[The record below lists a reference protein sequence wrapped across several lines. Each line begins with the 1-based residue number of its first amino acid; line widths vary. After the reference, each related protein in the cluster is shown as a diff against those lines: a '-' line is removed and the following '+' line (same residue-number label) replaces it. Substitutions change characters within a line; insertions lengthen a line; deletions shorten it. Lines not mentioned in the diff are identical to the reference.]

1 MTSPVP
7 PPRPNPALRRRFERA
22 AEATRGPGAAWTA
35 GVIAV
40 AITLLSTFTFEN
52 PNNASSTVA
61 AGPVTDG
68 AFETDGIDQLQ
79 VEGTATEGREA
90 STRQV
95 GGGET
100 NGSTGAQAT
109 GNQSGGPQGP
119 AGAADCAKGQNGGS
133 TAPGVSAKKIKLGA
147 TVVRTGIA
155 KSFLADAQFGIEAV
169 RRKVNAAGGI
179 CGRLLEIDY
188 KDDGWVPSTGQEIIQ
203 KWIGG
208 GEHFGLI
215 VNPSSEGL
223 RTAVSSGLISQSE
236 FPVIGADGQLI
247 GQYKDPWVWPVAT
260 STHSVMHVMA
270 KDALARAQADGISQ
284 PSFAIV
290 WESNFRFGVEGH
302 SAFVKYVARKCP
314 GCKIVDKEIQGGG
327 ESYQTHANE
336 FVGECKKDGVEF
348 KGCDFVAVLLEPAT
362 AAQWV
367 KANGLGS
374 GDNPPAL
381 GIGAPQPLFV
391 NDFVR
396 DNCGKPCA
404 GMRVWTS
411 FKPPIAPFDSEPA
424 VKQYVDDIRAVS
436 ASADVNNPHVQGGYV
451 GALMTVEAL
460 RQLGP
465 SPTRAALRQL
475 LDQMTF
481 ESGLAKPLQF
491 AGTNHFAA
499 LSAQAFEAVYNI
511 TGSSASF
518 TGWRYAETGFI
529 EDDEYQKDQAEAE

>member
-1 MTSPVP
+1 MTTP
-7 PPRPNPALRRRFERA
+7 PPTRPNPALRRRVERA

-35 GVIAV
+35 GIIAV

-52 PNNASSTVA
+52 PNNASNTIV
-61 AGPVTDG
+61 AGPVTNG
-68 AFETDGIDQLQ
+68 SIETDGVDQLQ

-90 STRQV
+90 TTRQI
-95 GGGET
+95 GGGQT
-100 NGSTGAQAT
+100 SGPGAAQAT
-109 GNQSGGPQGP
+109 GEQAGGPQGA
-119 AGAADCAKGQNGGS
+119 AGSADCAKGENGGA
-133 TAPGVSAKKIKLGA
+133 TAPGVTAKKIKLGA

-203 KWIGG
+203 KWIGE

-223 RTAVSSGLISQSE
+223 RTAISSGLISQSG

-247 GQYKDPWVWPVAT
+247 GQYKDPWVWPVAA
-260 STHSVMHVMA
+260 STHSVMHIMA
-270 KDALARAQADGISQ
+270 ADAIARGAKK
-284 PSFAIV
+284 FAIV

-302 SAFVKYVARKCP
+302 SAFVGAVKR
-314 GCKIVDKEIQGGG
+314 GCGDACLVKDLKIQGGG
-327 ESYQTHANE
+327 ESYQTQANE
-336 FVGECKKDGVEF
+336 FVGACSSGDDEF
-348 KGCDFVAVLLEPAT
+348 NDCDFVAVLLEPAT

-367 KANGLGS
+367 KANGLGT
-374 GDNPPAL
+374 GDKGRPSV

-404 GMRVWTS
+404 GMWVWTS
-411 FKPPIAPFDSEPA
+411 FNPPIAPYDTDQF
-424 VKQYVDDIRAVS
+424 VKQYVDDVRAVS
-436 ASADVNNPHVQGGYV
+436 ASADVNNPHVQGAYV
-451 GALMTVEAL
+451 GALLLVDAL
-460 RQLGP
+460 QKLGA
-465 SPTRAALRQL
+465 SPTREGMQAV
-475 LDQMTF
+475 LDQTTF
-481 ESGLAKPLQF
+481 DSHLGPPLTF
-491 AGTNHFAA
+491 SKGNHFAA
-499 LSAQAFEAVYNI
+499 TRAQAFEAVYNI

-518 TGWRYAETGFI
+518 TGWRYAETGYR
-529 EDDEYQKDQAEAE
+529 EDTEVSKDQLEDS